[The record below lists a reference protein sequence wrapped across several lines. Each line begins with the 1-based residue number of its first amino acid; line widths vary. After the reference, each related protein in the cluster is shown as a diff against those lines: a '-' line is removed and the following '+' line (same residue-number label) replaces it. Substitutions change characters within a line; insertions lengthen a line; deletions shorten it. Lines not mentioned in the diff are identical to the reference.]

1 MQLRTLQPSLQ
12 ILAISRIGES
22 PFTGTPLTHRGS
34 DIVLGDDDLNERLSE
49 GQIESLKV
57 VWDDPGQFQR
67 LPDAPLELADEEA
80 AGTQRVNDSEMPDD
94 LVRLYLKEIGA
105 TPLLAFQDEQQ
116 LARTLDVQQH
126 LIELEKEFSEKG
138 IEHPRP
144 WEITSVL
151 LRRLADSAVLLV
163 GLEEQLGLPHN
174 LTLSQI
180 VGCPE
185 LRLQIDAKISPSLI
199 ANLASILMEDD
210 PEVYKQLVDLSLN
223 IWLLPPE
230 AIHAMES
237 LTLSELESLLNQP
250 SGYAQLS
257 EMDTDFQ
264 AYFEN
269 VKSEGSTAE
278 SRMIEGNLRLV
289 VSIAKK
295 YLGRGMGILDM
306 IQEGNIGLMR
316 GVEKFDYRKG
326 FKFSTYAHWWIR
338 QAVTRAIAD
347 HGRTIR
353 LPVHVVETNNKLMRT
368 RRRLVQEYQREP
380 TTQEISDDS
389 GIGVGRVEQIQK
401 VSRFPVSLEEP
412 IGEDS
417 DFSLGDFIEDRKLPG
432 LEDMALSQILK
443 ETMEEALCTLTDREG
458 RVLRLRFGMAGGRPH
473 TLEEVGREFGV
484 TRERIR
490 QIEAKALRKMRSP
503 SLSIKLRD
511 YAD

>member
-1 MQLRTLQPSLQ
+1 M
-12 ILAISRIGES
+12 
-22 PFTGTPLTHRGS
+22 
-34 DIVLGDDDLNERLSE
+34 
-49 GQIESLKV
+49 
-57 VWDDPGQFQR
+57 
-67 LPDAPLELADEEA
+67 
-80 AGTQRVNDSEMPDD
+80 NDSEMPDD

-264 AYFEN
+264 AYFEI

-295 YLGRGMGILDM
+295 YL
-306 IQEGNIGLMR
+306 
-316 GVEKFDYRKG
+316 
-326 FKFSTYAHWWIR
+326 
-338 QAVTRAIAD
+338 
-347 HGRTIR
+347 
-353 LPVHVVETNNKLMRT
+353 
-368 RRRLVQEYQREP
+368 
-380 TTQEISDDS
+380 
-389 GIGVGRVEQIQK
+389 
-401 VSRFPVSLEEP
+401 
-412 IGEDS
+412 
-417 DFSLGDFIEDRKLPG
+417 
-432 LEDMALSQILK
+432 
-443 ETMEEALCTLTDREG
+443 
-458 RVLRLRFGMAGGRPH
+458 
-473 TLEEVGREFGV
+473 
-484 TRERIR
+484 
-490 QIEAKALRKMRSP
+490 
-503 SLSIKLRD
+503 
-511 YAD
+511 

>member
-1 MQLRTLQPSLQ
+1 
-12 ILAISRIGES
+12 
-22 PFTGTPLTHRGS
+22 
-34 DIVLGDDDLNERLSE
+34 
-49 GQIESLKV
+49 
-57 VWDDPGQFQR
+57 
-67 LPDAPLELADEEA
+67 
-80 AGTQRVNDSEMPDD
+80 
-94 LVRLYLKEIGA
+94 
-105 TPLLAFQDEQQ
+105 
-116 LARTLDVQQH
+116 
-126 LIELEKEFSEKG
+126 
-138 IEHPRP
+138 
-144 WEITSVL
+144 
-151 LRRLADSAVLLV
+151 
-163 GLEEQLGLPHN
+163 
-174 LTLSQI
+174 
-180 VGCPE
+180 
-185 LRLQIDAKISPSLI
+185 
-199 ANLASILMEDD
+199 
-210 PEVYKQLVDLSLN
+210 
-223 IWLLPPE
+223 
-230 AIHAMES
+230 MES

-389 GIGVGRVEQIQK
+389 GIGV
-401 VSRFPVSLEEP
+401 
-412 IGEDS
+412 
-417 DFSLGDFIEDRKLPG
+417 
-432 LEDMALSQILK
+432 
-443 ETMEEALCTLTDREG
+443 
-458 RVLRLRFGMAGGRPH
+458 
-473 TLEEVGREFGV
+473 
-484 TRERIR
+484 
-490 QIEAKALRKMRSP
+490 
-503 SLSIKLRD
+503 
-511 YAD
+511 